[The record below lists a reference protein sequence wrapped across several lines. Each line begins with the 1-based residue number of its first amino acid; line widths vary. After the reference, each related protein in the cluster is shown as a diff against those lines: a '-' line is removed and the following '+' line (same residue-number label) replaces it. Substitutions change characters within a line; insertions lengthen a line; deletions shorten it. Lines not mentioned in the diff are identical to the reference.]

1 MDIKF
6 NTEQMMN
13 TAVAIEDDASNYQ
26 RIYEQLINAASTIGP
41 AFDTPENRDFVDQ
54 IEGCTKELKAMV
66 ERLSATAQ
74 LLKAQANNY
83 QEISDINKAQVRK
96 LQN

>member
-26 RIYEQLINAASTIGP
+26 RIYEQLINAASTMGP
-41 AFDTPENRDFVDQ
+41 RLTPGKQGLCRPD
-54 IEGCTKELKAMV
+54 
-66 ERLSATAQ
+66 
-74 LLKAQANNY
+74 
-83 QEISDINKAQVRK
+83 
-96 LQN
+96 

>member
-13 TAVAIEDDASNYQ
+13 TAAAIEDDASNYQ
-26 RIYEQLINAASTIGP
+26 HIYEQLINVASTMGP

-66 ERLSATAQ
+66 ERLNATAQ